1 MSVTKFAAFAGAA
14 VVVTLAVTFAITQ
27 IMMPAQRFEACIE
40 GSVAGG
46 SIGGP
51 FELMDHRGQMVT
63 DAQVLINRLWF
74 TLVTPFVRM
83 SALWMWRAM
92 WWRLRYWPMRVSR

>member
-1 MSVTKFAAFAGAA
+1 MSVTKFAAFSGAA

-46 SIGGP
+46 SIGDRSSSWIIG
-51 FELMDHRGQMVT
+51 GK
-63 DAQVLINRLWF
+63 W
-74 TLVTPFVRM
+74 
-83 SALWMWRAM
+83 
-92 WWRLRYWPMRVSR
+92 